1 MAVAG
6 SQRIE
11 LDAGAT
17 HTLSLTLRNSD
28 ATAFDLTNCTR
39 LEFVA
44 RRSIG
49 DADTT
54 ISKTLGSGVAIVSA
68 AGGTA
73 TVTLASS
80 DTLSLS
86 GAHVFDIHAVVSSVR
101 YVVLRGT
108 LVINQSVNRA

>member
-1 MAVAG
+1 MPAA

-11 LDAGAT
+11 IDAGGT
-17 HTLSLTLRNSD
+17 HTLALTLRNAD

-44 RRSIG
+44 RQSIS
-49 DADTT
+49 DSATS

-68 AGGTA
+68 AAGTA
-73 TVTLASS
+73 TVTLSSS

-86 GAHVFDIHAVVSSVR
+86 GVHDFDIHAVVSGIR
-101 YVVLRGT
+101 YVVLRGK
-108 LVINQSVNRA
+108 LAINQAVNRA

>member
-1 MAVAG
+1 MPAA

-11 LDAGAT
+11 IDAGGT
-17 HTLSLTLRNSD
+17 HTLSLTLRNAD

-44 RRSIG
+44 RQAIG
-49 DADTT
+49 DSSTT
-54 ISKTLGSGVAIVSA
+54 ISKTLGSGVSIVSA

-108 LVINQSVNRA
+108 LVINQAVNRT